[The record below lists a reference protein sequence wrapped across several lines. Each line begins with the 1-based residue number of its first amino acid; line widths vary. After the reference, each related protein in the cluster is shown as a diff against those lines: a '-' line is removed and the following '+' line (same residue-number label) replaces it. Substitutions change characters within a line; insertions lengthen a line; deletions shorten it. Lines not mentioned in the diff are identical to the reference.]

1 MSSAGTRFFNIAE
14 LTDMVTERL
23 NKHDISTL
31 AQTSRRLLEHCEP
44 LLYMDL
50 RLNYKPNGHYL
61 FDCRYSTLALARN
74 IHYVKKLRISIINL
88 ALLADC
94 MRAHLRSIGA
104 KKQDLS
110 LDSLFSHRSITTS
123 SSFSHVVPVPPMA
136 NLERLETTL
145 VRGSYASTCFYYLK
159 TDNNPKNTL
168 RQFCLVLDLSP
179 RLTYL
184 KAEWISIS
192 NAIGLRLLSTSL
204 SVLACLETLIL
215 DDVVADNDDWA
226 CIGRTIFNSS
236 CPSVRVLL
244 IKMSRP
250 LYSKRS
256 RRVAATWSKANHV
269 FMALDRASPAIRD
282 RLHDL
287 TMWSVAFNKDSS
299 DQELSSILKRC
310 PNLKRL
316 TFPGTLNQSYNNN
329 ISQLIEDHCP
339 KVSSLAFVDWTHYG
353 RSRAPIPTW
362 VMTHIPAQRIEEF
375 KWTGFLE
382 EITLARAQLMFNP
395 HSQVLRKIVFEQGRG
410 VHGGAIKVILTECPA
425 LEHFQAVIEDFKC
438 TFGSTIMLS
447 DAIADPW
454 VCTKLKV
461 LDLAISMPD
470 MSRLAPGQDP
480 YYKRAPIVE
489 LGDVEV
495 ELLGQ
500 LEKLY
505 FQIGLLTDLTHLA
518 LRAVIGFTPG
528 YWQSPYHDVTMPFPA
543 LLNLQEE
550 QTGRP
555 GYLDLLRGLTQLE
568 ELRGSVNTNSE
579 ETKVTVGWEEVRW
592 MARYWPNLRVVAFA
606 KDESELREPFVW
618 LQKELDLIVD
628 ADPFFQW

>member
-74 IHYVKKLRISIINL
+74 IHYVKKLKISIINL
-88 ALLADC
+88 ALLTDC
-94 MRAHLRSIGA
+94 MRAHLHSIGA

-110 LDSLFSHRSITTS
+110 LDSLFSHRSINTS
-123 SSFSHVVPVPPMA
+123 ASFSHVVPVPPMA

-159 TDNNPKNTL
+159 TDNNPKTTL

-184 KAEWISIS
+184 KAEWISIT

-226 CIGRTIFNSS
+226 CIGRTLFNSC

-244 IKMSRP
+244 IKMSLP
-250 LYSKRS
+250 LYSTRS
-256 RRVAATWSKANHV
+256 RRVAATWN
-269 FMALDRASPAIRD
+269 
-282 RLHDL
+282 
-287 TMWSVAFNKDSS
+287 
-299 DQELSSILKRC
+299 
-310 PNLKRL
+310 
-316 TFPGTLNQSYNNN
+316 
-329 ISQLIEDHCP
+329 HCP
-339 KVSSLAFVDWTHYG
+339 RVSSLAFVDWTHYG

-375 KWTGFLE
+375 KWTGFSD

-425 LEHFQAVIEDFKC
+425 LEHFQAVIENFKY

-489 LGDVEV
+489 LSDVEV

-543 LLNLQEE
+543 MLNLQDE

-568 ELRGSVNTNSE
+568 ELRGSLNTNSE

-592 MARYWPNLRVVAFA
+592 MARCWPNLRVAAFA

-628 ADPFFQW
+628 GDPFFQW